1 MGDAKINDLADFLF
15 MDFHPKNPNKNP
27 KNKNTEYFSSKKT
40 ECSVIMPHH
49 GVPTKKESSV
59 FMNLPALQTLH
70 KYYTSNP
77 VRIA

>member
-1 MGDAKINDLADFLF
+1 
-15 MDFHPKNPNKNP
+15 
-27 KNKNTEYFSSKKT
+27 
-40 ECSVIMPHH
+40 MPHH

-77 VRIA
+77 VQDSFIGIWSTCNYNTPPKIQQFEKIFVFHRKNGM